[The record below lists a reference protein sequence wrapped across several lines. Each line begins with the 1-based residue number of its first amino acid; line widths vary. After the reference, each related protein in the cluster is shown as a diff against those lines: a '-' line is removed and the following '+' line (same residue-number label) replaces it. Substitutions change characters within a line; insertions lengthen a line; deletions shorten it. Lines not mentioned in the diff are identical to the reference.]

1 MAKRI
6 LVLLLVVVICINC
19 VSAFQVNAL
28 EYYVNYD
35 GSSDVFISNSE
46 DVITI
51 DGLKYRK
58 LLVWQEN
65 YRGLTY
71 GDIIFID
78 EDNNLVYDKE
88 LLEKLL
94 YVGLV
99 VDCIEPE
106 VMEIVNLAESVVQ
119 DSSIIE
125 DLGNK
130 LIEDTLG
137 SAVIN
142 NFKGLVAAA
151 TGNATEWSEA
161 YTDMVV
167 DFGKNTALY
176 LMMLAELNSLMT
188 DAVESEGELLNYLE
202 SNQPYKNGLSYE
214 EACKFEELFRKN
226 FARMQCCTYYI
237 DLVAEDV
244 LGGKPNTSVD
254 GLDVLVG
261 TIDNIKEDSL
271 DVGFEEVFGDTFVDT
286 LTAVK
291 DLKDVLD
298 QIEAKLNTDGQYQKY
313 YSQHCLGTLEN
324 EKEIVSMH
332 SLSKAMKNV
341 CTLIGR
347 DIYDTGSTPESD
359 DYIASDFGATVEDG
373 IYTIKNADSGKM
385 MNVYDGKNAD
395 ATNVV
400 TWNFDGTTDQRFFI
414 KHIGNGQY
422 VVFAVCSSTGSGG
435 YSRCLDIYTGGT
447 GILPKDG
454 DNIDIYT
461 RDEAWNQCQLFYI
474 VPMGDGTVVFEA
486 CSVPGLVISAESPSA
501 NNGNIGMASYDCLES
516 QQWYLC
522 DTGGMHGEDLYVND
536 YSNIGDYADD
546 IVGVAKTQLGYMEL
560 DVATG
565 APLYNGNGTWYTKYG
580 QRFNN
585 SSGAWCAFFVM
596 WCAEQADIPTTA
608 IPQAQ
613 TYGSCTNMANWFKN
627 NGLWQDATY
636 TPWPGDI
643 VFFDWD
649 DNGKPNHVGIV
660 ESVND
665 DGSINTIEG
674 NICLDDTLEL
684 ADSGYYQVGQV
695 TRSED
700 IFGYGTPSFN
710 FTDVANSMVLIGGKT
725 DGKAYMLPD
734 SSSDTVWY
742 VDAGDRCVVLCWDN
756 DYYLLMYPFLNTGK
770 YVTAYV
776 PADIVSVFSE
786 PYFDPPFAE
795 DYYTINK
802 QVVLKAETK
811 AYHNPSTSALMN
823 GSVDARIRAT
833 WDKDAVVTVLFKYG
847 DYYFVRAETQ
857 TGFVPVSSIDLTN
870 VPENNLPED
879 TQPDETTPTEPD
891 QPTTPPEEDEK
902 AENYLMG
909 DVDGNGKLEEN
920 DGLLILQYAA
930 DLLVFGDDELA
941 RADAD
946 GNGAINVADAA
957 KIFMMIK
964 EGVST

>member
-1 MAKRI
+1 MKKRI
-6 LVLLLVVVICINC
+6 FVLLTVVAICINC
-19 VSAFQVNAL
+19 VSTFQVSAL

-46 DVITI
+46 DVLTI
-51 DGLKYRK
+51 DGLKYQK
-58 LLVWQEN
+58 LSVQQEN

-78 EDNNLVYDKE
+78 ENNNLVYDQA

-94 YVGLV
+94 YMGLV
-99 VDCIEPE
+99 VGCISPE
-106 VMEIVNLAESVVQ
+106 VTEIVSRAETVVQ
-119 DSSIIE
+119 DSGIIN

-137 SAVIN
+137 SAILS

-151 TGNATEWSEA
+151 TGNFSDWTKA
-161 YTDMVV
+161 YTGMVV
-167 DFGKNTALY
+167 DFGKNSALY
-176 LMMLAELNSLMT
+176 LMMLAELESLMM
-188 DAVESEGELLNYLE
+188 DAANANNELLNYLE
-202 SNQPYKNGLSYE
+202 STQPQRTGLSFK
-214 EACKFEELFRKN
+214 EAQRFEALFREC
-226 FARMQCCTYYI
+226 FARIQCCTHYI
-237 DLVAEDV
+237 DFVAEEI
-244 LGGKPNTSVD
+244 LGGKSNAEVD
-254 GLDVLVG
+254 GLDVLVS
-261 TIDNIKEDSL
+261 TIDSITEDSL
-271 DVGFEEVFGDTFVDT
+271 SVGFEEVFGDTFVDA
-286 LTAVK
+286 LSAVQ

-298 QIEAKLNTDGQYQKY
+298 QIEAKLEVNEQYETY
-313 YSQHCLGTLEN
+313 YSQYYLGALGA
-324 EKEIVSMH
+324 EKEFVSKY
-332 SLSKAMKNV
+332 SLSKAMNNV

-347 DIYDTGSTPESD
+347 DIYNTDSIPDSD
-359 DYIASDFGATVEDG
+359 DYIASDFNATVEDG
-373 IYTIKNADSGKM
+373 IYTIKNASSGKM
-385 MNVYDGKNAD
+385 MNVYAGKNAD

-400 TWNFDGTTDQRFFI
+400 TWNYDGTTDQRFYV
-414 KHIGNGQY
+414 KHMGNGQY
-422 VVFAVCSSTGSGG
+422 VVFAVCSSSASGG

-447 GILPKDG
+447 DILPEEG

-461 RDEAWNQCQLFYI
+461 RDEAWDDCQLFYI
-474 VPMGDGTVVFEA
+474 VPMGDDTVVFEA

-501 NNGNIGMASYDCLES
+501 NNGNIGMASYECLES

-536 YSNIGDYADD
+536 YTNIGDYADD

-565 APLYNGNGTWYTKYG
+565 APLYNEDGTWYTKYG
-580 QRFNN
+580 QRFKN

-613 TYGSCTNMANWFKN
+613 TYGKCTNMANWFKN
-627 NGLWQDATY
+627 NGLWQDAAY
-636 TPWPGDI
+636 TPWSGDI

-649 DNGKPNHVGIV
+649 DNGNPDHVGIV
-660 ESVND
+660 ESVNA

-674 NICLDDTLEL
+674 NICLDDALEP
-684 ADSGYYQVGQV
+684 ADSGYYQVGRA

-700 IFGYGTPSFN
+700 IFGYGTPSFS
-710 FTDVANSMVLIGGKT
+710 FTDIANSVALIGGKT

-734 SSSDTVWY
+734 SDSETVWY
-742 VDAGDRCVVLCWDN
+742 VDANDRCVVLCWDN

-770 YVTAYV
+770 YITAYV

-786 PYFDPPFAE
+786 PYFDPPLAE

-802 QVVLKAETK
+802 QVILKAEIK
-811 AYHNPSTSALMN
+811 VYHNPSTSALMN
-823 GSVDARIRAT
+823 GREDVRIRAT

-847 DYYFVRAETQ
+847 NYYFVRTETQ
-857 TGFVPVSSIDLTN
+857 TGFVPVSSIALTN
-870 VPENNLPED
+870 VPESNLPED

-891 QPTTPPEEDEK
+891 QPTTQPEEDEK
-902 AENYLMG
+902 AEDYLMG

-930 DLLVFGDDELA
+930 DLLVFSDDESV

-946 GNGAINVADAA
+946 GNGTINVADAA

-964 EGVST
+964 EGVGT